1 MHGQFAW
8 YDLVTPDVAAATKF
22 YPAVTG
28 WGTMPWADGAYTMWA
43 ANNQPLGGIAPIS
56 REQSAQG
63 IPPHWLAYVAVG
75 DVDSSARTAS
85 ALGGQV
91 LHGPEDIP
99 DVGRFAIIRDPQG
112 GMVAIFRSSNASD
125 GGWDGTPK
133 SGHFSWH
140 ELMTTDIDGAL
151 RFYKGLFGWDKIEE
165 TDMSPG
171 ERYLEYG
178 LNGKMFGGIYKRRPE
193 HGDMPTS
200 WTFYVNV
207 PDLDA
212 SVKAVKRQGGKV
224 MMGPMEVPGGDRV
237 AMCMDSQGASFALH
251 QRKAATSAGGRKT
264 AKKSAKKTS
273 ARKTSARKA
282 SAKKAKQTARTAK
295 RGASGAKK
303 RATKKSSGSR
313 RTAPKR
319 RSRGRGRR

>member
-8 YDLVTPDVAAATKF
+8 YDLVTPDVAAAKKF

-56 REQSAQG
+56 AEQTAQG
-63 IPPHWLAYVAVG
+63 VPPHWLAYVAVG
-75 DVDSSARTAS
+75 DVDSSARTAT

-165 TDMSPG
+165 MDMSPG

-178 LNGKMFGGIYKRRPE
+178 LNGKMFGGIYKRRSE

-212 SVKAVKRQGGKV
+212 SVKAVKRQGGNV

-237 AMCMDSQGASFALH
+237 AVCVDSQGASFALH
-251 QRKAATSAGGRKT
+251 ERKAARAAGARKP
-264 AKKSAKKTS
+264 AKKSS
-273 ARKTSARKA
+273 ARKQGARKA
-282 SAKKAKQTARTAK
+282 KKPARASGKRTAK
-295 RGASGAKK
+295 RSASAVKK
-303 RATKKSSGSR
+303 RATKKKAGAR
-313 RTAPKR
+313 RAAPKR
-319 RSRGRGRR
+319 RSRSRGRR